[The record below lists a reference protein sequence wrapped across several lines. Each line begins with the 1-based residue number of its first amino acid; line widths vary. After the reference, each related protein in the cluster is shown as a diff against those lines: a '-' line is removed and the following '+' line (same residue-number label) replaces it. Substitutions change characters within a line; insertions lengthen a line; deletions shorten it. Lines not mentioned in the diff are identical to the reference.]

1 MRPGQAGTGR
11 PSRPQEA
18 LVTTPRP
25 FARSLRVL
33 AVALA
38 AGTLLATAACSGA
51 DDSAPSASETSA
63 TVAERG
69 LAAQTTSPGST
80 PASPSPGE
88 ELTGTGAR
96 NALITP
102 ADIEGDWTQV
112 DNPQEW
118 RDSLLVGNV
127 DVAAFLEGQGD
138 PADCRRLV
146 DALYDETLL
155 GRPSGASA
163 LTGFQEGDSRL
174 LYQVA
179 AYDKAGLDDSMEWL
193 HSLPDTCDQFTLTGG
208 DDGDRTV
215 QVIDL
220 SLPDAGDDRQGL
232 TVTVKGTSNGSPV
245 TLSLD
250 VAVVRIGT
258 SAITVTNGGL
268 DGVDHDTTSAAVE
281 QGTERLQEVLAGR
294 TPQPTP
300 SGIN

>member
-1 MRPGQAGTGR
+1 M
-11 PSRPQEA
+11 
-18 LVTTPRP
+18 TTPRP
-25 FARSLRVL
+25 YVRSLRVL
-33 AVALA
+33 AAALA

-51 DDSAPSASETSA
+51 DDSAPSASEVSA

-69 LAAQTTSPGST
+69 LAAQTTSPEST
-80 PASPSPGE
+80 PASPSPGTDLSE
-88 ELTGTGAR
+88 TGAR
-96 NALITP
+96 YALITP

-118 RDSLLVGNV
+118 RDSLLVGDV
-127 DVAAFLEGQGD
+127 DVAAFLQGRSD
-138 PADCRRLV
+138 AGDCQGLV

-163 LTGFQEGDSRL
+163 LTGFQEGDARL

-179 AYDKAGLDDSMEWL
+179 AYDQAGLDDSMKWL

-220 SLPDAGDDRQGL
+220 SLPDSGDDRQGL
-232 TVTVKGTSNGSPV
+232 TVTVKGTSDGNPV

-250 VAVVRIGT
+250 VAAVRIGT

-268 DGVDHDTTSAAVE
+268 DGADHDTTTAAVE
-281 QGTERLQEVLAGR
+281 QGTQRLQEVLAGR
-294 TPQPTP
+294 TPSPTP
-300 SGIN
+300 SGVE

>member
-11 PSRPQEA
+11 PSRSQEA

-25 FARSLRVL
+25 SVRSLRVL

-51 DDSAPSASETSA
+51 DNSAPSGSETSG

-69 LAAQTTSPGST
+69 LAAQTTSPAASS
-80 PASPSPGE
+80 PASD
-88 ELTGTGAR
+88 LTETGAR
-96 NALITP
+96 NALITA
-102 ADIEGDWTQV
+102 ADIEDDWTQV
-112 DNPQEW
+112 GNPQDW

-127 DVAAFLEGQGD
+127 DVAAFLEGKSD
-138 PADCRRLV
+138 AADCQRLV

-179 AYDKAGLDDSMEWL
+179 AYDKAGLDDSMKWL
-193 HSLPDTCDQFTLTGG
+193 QSLPDTCDQFTLTGG
-208 DDGDRTV
+208 DSGDRTV
-215 QVIDL
+215 QVIGM
-220 SLPDAGDDRQGL
+220 SMPDVGDARQGL

-245 TLSLD
+245 TLGLD
-250 VAVVRIGT
+250 VAAVQLGAD
-258 SAITVTNGGL
+258 AITVTNGGL
-268 DGVDHDTTSAAVE
+268 DGARHDTTSAAVE
-281 QGTERLQEVLAGR
+281 QGTQRLQEVLAGR

-300 SGIN
+300 SGID